1 VTDYQ
6 NIKVGILKFLE
17 TFSAAFQGKG
27 KGAKTSKAKMLYLL
41 GPVILF
47 RNISLESI
55 LQVWASG
62 HTFVSVHCYS

>member
-1 VTDYQ
+1 MSGYQ
-6 NIKVGILKFLE
+6 NISIEILKVLE
-17 TFSAAFQGKG
+17 TFSAALQGKG
-27 KGAKTSKAKMLYLL
+27 KEGKDSLPS
-41 GPVILF
+41 GPVMLF